1 MNEFNT
7 WLQSNWYEMGNL
19 LAEFVFLIA
28 GIGFARKI
36 LRTLRASQEQFG
48 ALLKLTLSSDELSQR
63 AKSAATAQH
72 SSSTVAGEQP
82 SPYVMA
88 EWPTASESPE
98 LTLQG
103 GQRPYSAVRGLVQ
116 WLNTP
121 MKSHGFL
128 SWRRILHWLQAPAGS
143 QHGHA

>member
-19 LAEFVFLIA
+19 LAEFVFVFA
-28 GIGFARKI
+28 GIWFARKI

-48 ALLKLTLSSDELSQR
+48 ALLKLTLSDELSER
-63 AKSAATAQH
+63 AKSAETAQH
-72 SSSTVAGEQP
+72 SSSTVAGERP

-88 EWPTASESPE
+88 EWPAPAETPA
-98 LTLQG
+98 LTLAG
-103 GQRPYSAVRGLVQ
+103 GQRRRGIIQ

-128 SWRRILHWLQAPAGS
+128 SWRRIAHWLQAPSGS